1 VKFSGLASAKWAIR
15 VIVLSTVAAW
25 LLWMWAPVKHNPPTQ
40 AAESTDASAGF
51 APVAER
57 DVHAQSINV
66 EHSHEAPEGLDFQSP
81 DDFRQQAHWFE
92 TPNLGADGLFPIKQ
106 TPLQID
112 ESCAGRTELSHAS
125 LEAALQANLGVD
137 PREPAPDNILV
148 EEIAQFWQ
156 LSGQYFQISGRWDRD
171 MPPRYAIH
179 HFSASDPQFSENVKN
194 LPLPSA
200 QEFVAPQSDLDLQS
214 LSEYFGRVI
223 TDAQSAGA
231 LIGSRLVHAM
241 PSPGD
246 EAQDLKLNNGRVVSW
261 MFGHGR
267 CQLRTTGDAYCRC
280 VSKSEVQPKSTEQ
293 EPFRVN
299 D

>member
-1 VKFSGLASAKWAIR
+1 VKLPAASKSKWL
-15 VIVLSTVAAW
+15 VPSLVLCAALIAWLFWTLLSADRQLPAAQSLNPPASVAAV
-25 LLWMWAPVKHNPPTQ
+25 PSEHVDSH
-40 AAESTDASAGF
+40 AATTD
-51 APVAER
+51 
-57 DVHAQSINV
+57 
-66 EHSHEAPEGLDFQSP
+66 EHTHEVPEGLDFQSP

-92 TPNLGADGLFPIKQ
+92 APNLGADGLFPVKQ
-106 TPLQID
+106 TPMQID
-112 ESCAGRTELSHAS
+112 ASCAGRSELSHVS
-125 LEAALQANLGVD
+125 LEAALQANLGID
-137 PREPAPDNILV
+137 PREPTPDNVLV

-171 MPPRYAIH
+171 MPPRYVIH

-200 QEFVAPQSDLDLQS
+200 QEFVAPQGGLDLQS
-214 LSEYFGRVI
+214 LGEYFERTI
-223 TDAQSAGA
+223 QDAKSAGA
-231 LIGSRLVHAM
+231 SIGSRLVHAM